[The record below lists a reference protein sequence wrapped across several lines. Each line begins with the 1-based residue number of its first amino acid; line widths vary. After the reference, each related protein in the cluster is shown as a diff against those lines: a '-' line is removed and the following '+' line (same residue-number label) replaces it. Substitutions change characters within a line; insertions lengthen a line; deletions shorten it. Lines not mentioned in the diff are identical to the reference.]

1 MLVYNSTLNQH
12 KAREIAEDMQM
23 SEEQAAAIWF
33 LQTFDL
39 DLGFNEENIEYKRYI
54 YDIEEIGCSLYLD
67 WYAEYYFLVKKQ

>member
-1 MLVYNSTLNQH
+1 MLVYNSILNQH
-12 KAREIAEDMQM
+12 KAREIAEDFGI
-23 SEEQAAAIWF
+23 SEEQAAARWF

-39 DLGFNEENIEYKRYI
+39 DLGFNEEYIDYKRYI

>member
-1 MLVYNSTLNQH
+1 MLVYGSILEQH
-12 KAREIAEDMQM
+12 EAREIAEEMQM
-23 SEEQAAAIWF
+23 SEEQAAAMWF

-39 DLGFNEENIEYKRYI
+39 DLGFNEEYIDYKRYI